1 MTKNSKSNA
10 IRGKDCPNFGPS
22 QDFMHMPSSI
32 IISFD
37 DFLGHLREPPVF
49 LFCQINQSLRKVHY
63 FSIQNDMASSNDDV
77 IIVIKSIDSKA
88 DKAVSRRMS
97 KWFKG
102 LMRSLKIRGVQIYH
116 RLKSRFIFTG
126 HVTLKKSYMIKVISR
141 MFSIKVISLNV
152 FPFQTRQTLT

>member
-1 MTKNSKSNA
+1 
-10 IRGKDCPNFGPS
+10 
-22 QDFMHMPSSI
+22 
-32 IISFD
+32 
-37 DFLGHLREPPVF
+37 
-49 LFCQINQSLRKVHY
+49 
-63 FSIQNDMASSNDDV
+63 MASSNDDV

-126 HVTLKKSYMIKVISR
+126 HVTLKKSYMIKVIS
-141 MFSIKVISLNV
+141 LNV